1 MSILVE
7 IFVLIPLRR
16 ITKIIL
22 RRLVLRGKGFSSL
35 CVSLQSRKMHLIA
48 QGNKNLESLIMI
60 FILPL
65 EMLKWQLH
73 SVHHWFNL
81 VSKTFYQDMFVYR
94 IKAFWK
100 AVFVALWK
108 YCILRKKQI
117 LMTSSITQFFINFF
131 PLTNCLPLY
140 GFVCSLLLF
149 HYIIKPLDR

>member
-117 LMTSSITQFFINFF
+117 LMTKHYTIFYSFFSPYKLFATLWICLL
-131 PLTNCLPLY
+131 PSALPL
-140 GFVCSLLLF
+140 
-149 HYIIKPLDR
+149 HY

>member
-65 EMLKWQLH
+65 EMLK
-73 SVHHWFNL
+73 
-81 VSKTFYQDMFVYR
+81 
-94 IKAFWK
+94 
-100 AVFVALWK
+100 
-108 YCILRKKQI
+108 
-117 LMTSSITQFFINFF
+117 
-131 PLTNCLPLY
+131 
-140 GFVCSLLLF
+140 
-149 HYIIKPLDR
+149 

>member
-81 VSKTFYQDMFVYR
+81 SVQDILPRYVCLQNKSILKGCICSFMKILYFKKKTNSNDLKHYTIFYSFFSPY
-94 IKAFWK
+94 KLFAT
-100 AVFVALWK
+100 LWI
-108 YCILRKKQI
+108 CL
-117 LMTSSITQFFINFF
+117 LPSA
-131 PLTNCLPLY
+131 LPL
-140 GFVCSLLLF
+140 
-149 HYIIKPLDR
+149 HY